1 MNHNSTD
8 KNLSILH
15 LIDTLHPGGAETLAV
30 NITNSLNRNGV
41 DAYLI
46 STRAQGI
53 LLEKITRPDK
63 YFFLNK
69 KSTFD
74 LHAFRQLNRFI
85 KQNRIRIIH
94 AHTNSYFMASIMKI
108 FRPSLKVVWHN
119 HTGKNTEL
127 SGKKLKTLQYF
138 SRYFDGIVHVNK
150 ELLNWG
156 NQKFELKHQIL
167 LAHFPL
173 LKFSENNPYQNFP
186 QGKRI
191 VHVAGWRPV
200 KDHPTL
206 LRAFK
211 KISEKH
217 PDASLH
223 LIGPA
228 YGDAYEKNVR
238 QLIKDLELE
247 KSVYCHGTQTA
258 IGDWLKGADI
268 GVLSSQSEGLPVS
281 LLEYGLAGLPVV
293 STAVGEIPAVLENG
307 KYGKL
312 VPPGDADALANAI
325 TDYLD
330 HPEEARNTGE
340 AFRRHVE
347 ANYSEE
353 AFLNELIDFYE
364 QIIHG

>member
-1 MNHNSTD
+1 M
-8 KNLSILH
+8 KVLH
-15 LIDTLHPGGAETLAV
+15 LIDSLRTGGAEMLAV
-30 NITNSLNRNGV
+30 NTADGLNRKEIET
-41 DAYLI
+41 YLV
-46 STRAQGI
+46 STRAEGPLKKRWQH
-53 LLEKITRPDK
+53 PDK
-63 YFFLNK
+63 YLFLHK
-69 KSTFD
+69 KSTLD
-74 LHAFRQLNRFI
+74 PVAFWKLYRFI
-85 KQNRIRIIH
+85 LKNNVDIIH

-167 LAHFPL
+167 LEHFPL

-211 KISEKH
+211 KVLEKH

-228 YGDAYEKNVR
+228 YGDAYEKKVR
-238 QLIKDLELE
+238 QLINDLELE

-258 IGDWLKGADI
+258 IGDWLQGADI

-281 LLEYGLAGLPVV
+281 LLEYGMAGLPVV
-293 STAVGEIPAVLENG
+293 STAVGEIPAVLEHG
-307 KYGKL
+307 KYGIL
-312 VPPGDADALANAI
+312 VPPGDADALASAI
-325 TDYLD
+325 TEYLA
-330 HPEEARNTGE
+330 HPEEARKKSK

-353 AFLNELIDFYE
+353 AFLNELIDFYK